1 MRILILSYRLNI
13 SKFDEDLSKSISS
26 KVVANFDVDDHSNE
40 FVYHRNDRRNKHKVS
55 FRVCRDKN
63 DGALIR
69 PKLPAKTID
78 KEEIRTQMLNENN
91 DNIDAPR
98 IYVTKKVLKE
108 FSLQEN
114 RNSTMKVVEQDIH
127 DQESS
132 FKVRLLKRENILNE
146 RRKLNNSGSNSNSM
160 ISSPS
165 KSGDK
170 DPKF

>member
-1 MRILILSYRLNI
+1 M
-13 SKFDEDLSKSISS
+13 
-26 KVVANFDVDDHSNE
+26 
-40 FVYHRNDRRNKHKVS
+40 S